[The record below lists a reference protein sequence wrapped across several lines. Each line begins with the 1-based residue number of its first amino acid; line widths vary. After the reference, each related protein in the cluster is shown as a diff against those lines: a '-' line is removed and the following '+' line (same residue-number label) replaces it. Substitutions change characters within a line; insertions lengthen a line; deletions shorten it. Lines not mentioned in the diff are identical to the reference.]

1 MRTRVMNQ
9 LRVVG
14 GERGP
19 APQESAVTSKR
30 VVRNWKGCRWHLGQ
44 ADAGRTCSINL
55 FDRLTPKIHSAA
67 EFFEDPIVLDG
78 LADHGIRILRPG
90 KGQVNESG
98 RVDSISKR
106 LLLQN
111 RDFTNLTC
119 KRLAMATEF

>member
-1 MRTRVMNQ
+1 
-9 LRVVG
+9 VVNEG
-14 GERGP
+14 LHRKKALWRPSGSCG
-19 APQESAVTSKR
+19 
-30 VVRNWKGCRWHLGQ
+30 NWKGCRWHLGQ

-55 FDRLTPKIHSAA
+55 FDRLTPRIHSAA

-78 LADHGIRILRPG
+78 LADHGSRILRLG

-111 RDFTNLTC
+111 RDYS
-119 KRLAMATEF
+119 APG